1 MYNYILLFLFMSQI
15 IKFQVGGKVEQKFF
29 SYPKGKIETDRL
41 IKAISTNLDNYLN
54 EQNWNKKR
62 QQRFLNSV
70 DKFINGIKNGS
81 VSNMSE
87 IGRFEDA
94 SGTLSDNTGTR
105 HFKEDQEAATFVKW
119 VLDAQKPFE
128 EQSKES
134 TQNIPFNIN
143 TEFAKTFNR
152 DQFSTESDILDP
164 NLLYGISHTLTKPN
178 QAFNVVLSSLKN
190 INPENWGN
198 IFQNKETYLSKLNKI
213 ENEALQLAN
222 KNKLTNELAK
232 SYLSKLGI
240 NGTFYDYL
248 TGINPNATQPSQDD
262 STEEQDKEPV
272 NSTTK
277 SDQTTHSSEQQII
290 DNLKSI
296 LWNSKMQSWWNA
308 NKNKYYTLNNSNQNK
323 KYYEYRLLKSG
334 NGNQYLTNLFKQL
347 IKLNLDKGLNATL
360 TTTLPS
366 VNHGVTEY
374 LPETYNR
381 AYGDALKYL
390 TENNKTAF
398 VSKLDDGVNYLIL
411 PTLTRSS
418 KYVMIYN
425 KNNHRLMRIPSIYL
439 LNDSNNSELF
449 KKTYLN
455 NNSLKSNDLGI
466 VIPFKKEGGILKGEE
481 GFKIP
486 YDKVEWDLNT
496 RYRNKYNNNKL
507 TLEPRN
513 KPISNNIY
521 PKNNQYDP
529 EEGGKSLEESKW
541 YNDWVNQL
549 TTNNELAEKWAND
562 YLNQFSEKD
571 NKLKNLYKNSWFVND
586 KFNFNS
592 FKNYVSSNGL
602 PLWKDGINGAGHDV
616 YKGKLYRIKGTDTY
630 DSLENL
636 LNQGYSLNDNPIET
650 DNPLINIYEVD
661 KSTEKNNNN
670 SHVTAGTVKNKQI
683 KNNWNRDLP
692 IIIGSLHRFYNTSQ
706 GNKKLLNEA
715 LSVLKPYLK
724 EPKRFD
730 RNVYGDYGALS
741 QAEQNAQKLNTIA
754 SKTISSDASL
764 DQLSKLEG
772 EKQASEYRMK
782 GQLANSDRI
791 KQTLEATLAQSKE
804 NVYNSIDTSNDNRYN
819 EWNNN
824 ILRSQVKQGYI
835 QKNTENLNN
844 LILEFQN
851 LAQTRQNENIELNEA
866 AINEYLRNK
875 YDNNPEL
882 NALKSELN
890 QFVASGGEVNNWP
903 RYNEYITLIKR
914 LNQEKIKELLELKA
928 KNRNL
933 NINKYLTSTNLT
945 PIQIPQKEKGGNI
958 DKIEVA
964 KIKDKLNRQKL
975 FQKNLLDYNKLNNKS
990 FVQLSSGMQ
999 KLLSQVI
1006 K

>member
-1 MYNYILLFLFMSQI
+1 MSQI
-15 IKFQVGGKVEQKFF
+15 IKFQEGGKVEQKFF
-29 SYPKGKIETDRL
+29 TYPKGKIETDRL

-54 EQNWNKKR
+54 EQSWNKKR

-94 SGTLSDNTGTR
+94 SGTLNDNTGTR

-128 EQSKES
+128 EQSKDS
-134 TQNIPFNIN
+134 IQNTPFNIN
-143 TEFAKTFNR
+143 TEFAKSFNK
-152 DQFSTESDILDP
+152 DQFSTESDVLDP

-190 INPENWGN
+190 INPENWGS
-198 IFQNKETYLSKLNKI
+198 IFQNKETYLSKLNQI
-213 ENEALQLAN
+213 ENEALQLAR

-240 NGTFYDYL
+240 NGAFYDYL
-248 TGINPNATQPSQDD
+248 TGVDPNAAQPSQDETTVEP
-262 STEEQDKEPV
+262 SKEPV
-272 NSTTK
+272 EPKNN
-277 SDQTTHSSEQQII
+277 SDQTTQPREQQAI
-290 DNLKSI
+290 DNLKNI
-296 LWNSKMQSWWNA
+296 LWNSKMQNWWNV

-347 IKLNLDKGLNATL
+347 INLNLDKGLNATL

-366 VNHGVTEY
+366 INNGITGY
-374 LPETYNR
+374 RPETYNR

-411 PTLTRSS
+411 PTLTRNS
-418 KYVMIYN
+418 KYVVIYN
-425 KNNHRLMRIPSIYL
+425 KNNHRLMRIPAIYL
-439 LNDSNNSELF
+439 LNDSKNSELF
-449 KKTYLN
+449 KKTYLS

-466 VIPFKKEGGILKGEE
+466 VIPFKKEGGVLKGQE

-486 YDKVEWDLNT
+486 YDKVKWDLET
-496 RYRNKYNNNKL
+496 RYRNKYDNNKL
-507 TLEPRN
+507 FLEPRN
-513 KPISNNIY
+513 KLISNSIH
-521 PKNNQYDP
+521 PENNQYDP
-529 EEGGKSLEESKW
+529 EVGGKILEETNW
-541 YNDWVNQL
+541 YNDWINQL
-549 TTNNELAEKWAND
+549 TTNNKLAEKWAND

-571 NKLKNLYKNSWFVND
+571 YKLKNLYKNSWFNND

-592 FKNYVSSNGL
+592 FKNYVSSKGL

-616 YKGKLYRIKGTDTY
+616 YKGKLYRIKGTNTY

-636 LNQGYSLNDNPIET
+636 INQGYSLINNSIKT
-650 DNPLINIYEVD
+650 DNPLIDIYEVD
-661 KSTEKNNNN
+661 KSANTYGQTKNS
-670 SHVTAGTVKNKQI
+670 SHVTAGTIKNKKI
-683 KNNWNRDLP
+683 EDNWRRDLP
-692 IIIGSLHRFYNTSQ
+692 TITGSLARFYNTSQ

-715 LSVLKPYLK
+715 LSALKPYLK

-730 RNVYGDYGALS
+730 RNIYGDYGALS
-741 QAEQNAQKLNTIA
+741 QSEQNAQKLNTIA

-791 KQTLEATLAQSKE
+791 KQTLEAALAQSKE
-804 NVYNSIDTSNDNRYN
+804 NVYNNIDTSNENRYN

-844 LILEFQN
+844 LISEFQN
-851 LAQTRQNENIELNEA
+851 LAQTRQNESLELNEA

-890 QFVASGGEVNNWP
+890 QFITSGGEVNSWP
-903 RYNEYITLIKR
+903 RYNEYIALVKR

-933 NINKYLTSTNLT
+933 DINKYLISTNIT
-945 PIQIPQKEKGGNI
+945 PIQISQKGKGGNI
-958 DKIEVA
+958 DKIEIA